1 MNKTIFNLTSNSMR
15 TRSPLLPDNPH
26 QKNPA
31 RLLSNIGRAKKI
43 SISQSKGETNRV
55 HETILRKL
63 ANSTILK
70 RLSFGAVVF
79 LFGIT
84 VAHAQTPTPCPD
96 YTPPNNPEETLAPA
110 YQPSA
115 YDPGDH
121 TVLHRIRFLPDPAI
135 WGSGPYPTVV
145 SIHPGEFRYGDDH
158 GEPHQRMATKDLTDA
173 GFLVFQIEYRLAPLG
188 LLQGQHKHDNTTAGI
203 ASGRPPQQTN
213 DVKQE
218 ILAALADSQCNGKIF
233 LIGGSVGHGLW
244 AALDPNPTVPGWD
257 STTLTKIKAVVGLSN
272 VCDLSLRIPLPTQ
285 TFINDVENYT
295 NVKDSDAGAVA
306 KQYLVSP
313 ISLVAAATKIPPT
326 RLYASQLEPIVLPDQ
341 SVNMKNA
348 LLNRDPT
355 ADVIEYTLPGISE
368 HAFNYWHEV
377 NTLTNPAKCV
387 SVQVIEFL
395 NTYR

>member
-15 TRSPLLPDNPH
+15 TRSPLLPDNAH

-70 RLSFGAVVF
+70 HLSFGAVVF

-96 YTPPNNPEETLAPA
+96 YTPPNNAEETLATA
-110 YQPSA
+110 YQPIA
-115 YDPGDH
+115 YDPADY
-121 TVLHRIRFLPDPAI
+121 TKLHRIRFVPDPAI

-173 GFLVFQIEYRLAPLG
+173 GFLVFQIEYRLAPDG
-188 LLQGQHKHDNTTAGI
+188 LLTGQHKHDTTAAGI

-218 ILAALADSQCNGKIF
+218 ILAALADTQWCNQKIF
-233 LIGGSVGHGLW
+233 LIGGSVGHGLF
-244 AALDPNPTVPGWD
+244 AALDPNPTVPGWS

-272 VCDLSLRIPLPTQ
+272 VCDLSLRVAPTGQ
-285 TFINDVENYT
+285 TFINDVQNYT
-295 NVKDSDAGAVA
+295 NTTDNFVGLEY
-306 KQYLVSP
+306 QYSVSP
-313 ISLVAAATKIPPT
+313 IARVAGANNIPPI
-326 RLYASQLEPIVLPDQ
+326 RLYASQLEHVVIPAQ
-341 SVNMKNA
+341 SENMRNA
-348 LLNRDPT
+348 LLTHDPN
-355 ADVIEYTLPGISE
+355 ADVIWYEIMGSE
-368 HAFNYWHEV
+368 HAFNYWHTI
-377 NTLTNPAKCV
+377 NDITGQCV
-387 SVQVIEFL
+387 SAEVISFL
-395 NTYR
+395 NAHR